1 MESVTFEDV
10 AVNFTLEEWA
20 LLNPFQ
26 KKLYRDVMWETFRN
40 LAAIG
45 KKQEDPNTKDNL
57 ANIRN
62 VEKS

>member
-1 MESVTFEDV
+1 VSFAESF
-10 AVNFTLEEWA
+10 
-20 LLNPFQ
+20 P
-26 KKLYRDVMWETFRN
+26 RDMMQETFRN